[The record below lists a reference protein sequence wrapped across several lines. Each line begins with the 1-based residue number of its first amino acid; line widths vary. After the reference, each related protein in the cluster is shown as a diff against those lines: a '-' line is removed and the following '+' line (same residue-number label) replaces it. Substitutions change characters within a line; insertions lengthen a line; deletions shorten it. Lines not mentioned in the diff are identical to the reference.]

1 MVPILATVT
10 PAFSPGSTHPCYG
23 SAPAYAGLHH
33 RNEHLCD
40 HVFIII
46 LLTSA
51 LYLQDRDEIADDV
64 IHHQAPKPLCESH
77 HSVGNIITVPSGINP
92 RATVASIQVL
102 FRIIK
107 ASIHTRSALSHAH
120 VFGILHYHECCIAT
134 MQGNLPDFQLNATAR
149 AAFVPDS
156 ALEFLPIFSSR
167 NVRKCRYLVVFFT
180 HRRGLA
186 LGNSLGTFRHKQ
198 DFYSGKHNLEIL
210 YNARMSY
217 VH

>member
-1 MVPILATVT
+1 
-10 PAFSPGSTHPCYG
+10 
-23 SAPAYAGLHH
+23 
-33 RNEHLCD
+33 
-40 HVFIII
+40 
-46 LLTSA
+46 
-51 LYLQDRDEIADDV
+51 
-64 IHHQAPKPLCESH
+64 
-77 HSVGNIITVPSGINP
+77 
-92 RATVASIQVL
+92 
-102 FRIIK
+102 
-107 ASIHTRSALSHAH
+107 
-120 VFGILHYHECCIAT
+120 